1 MARLCRCTFV
11 AKLFGSLSVFYR
23 YHESPIGRLFISGDA
38 SGLQQLLMDV
48 ERHSWRVGDDWKLA
62 AKELDAV
69 CQQLDEYFAGR
80 RKRFELRLAPQG
92 THFQQSVWHALQSI
106 PYGQTS
112 YYSRLAEQLG
122 NPKAVRAVGTAN
134 GANPISVIIPCHRVI
149 GRDGSL
155 TGYAGGLQRKAQLLA
170 LEGASFPEQAL
181 LSL

>member
-1 MARLCRCTFV
+1 MTV
-11 AKLFGSLSVFYR
+11 VYR
-23 YHESPIGRLFISGDA
+23 YHDSPIGRLFLSGDDK
-38 SGLQQLLMDV
+38 GLQQLLMDV
-48 ERHSWRVGDDWKLA
+48 PRHPWNIGEDWQFAARQFDDVCLQ
-62 AKELDAV
+62 LDA
-69 CQQLDEYFAGR
+69 YFAGR
-80 RKRFELRLAPQG
+80 RRRFDLRLAPQG
-92 THFQQSVWHALQSI
+92 TVFQQSVWKALQAI

-112 YYSRLAEQLG
+112 FYSRLAEQIG
-122 NPKAVRAVGTAN
+122 KPKAVRAVGTAN